1 MAETGD
7 ATSDAYAMGERIRA
21 YRAARQVSLRRLAQS
36 AGVSPGFLSQVERGR
51 ANVSIG
57 RLRQIA
63 SALGVTV
70 ADLFADHEVTVH
82 RLVRRAD
89 RPSLPTGPLARK
101 YLLSQRPL
109 RYFEAYLGEFDAG
122 GSTGDGQYVHGDAQE
137 LFYVMAGRVTLSL
150 GDEVIE
156 LEAGDSVEYS
166 TSTPHRAANAGD
178 ELASVLWLVA
188 PPTLD

>member
-1 MAETGD
+1 MAQTRDTTPD
-7 ATSDAYAMGERIRA
+7 ASALGERIRA
-21 YRAARQVSLRRLAQS
+21 YRTARDISLRRLAQS
-36 AGVSPGFLSQVERGR
+36 ASVSPGFLSQVERGR

-63 SALGVTV
+63 SALNITI
-70 ADLFADHEVTVH
+70 ADLFADHEITAH

-109 RYFEAYLGEFDAG
+109 KYLEAYLGEFDEG
-122 GSTGDGQYVHGDAQE
+122 GSTGDDQYVHGDAQE
-137 LFYVMAGRVTLSL
+137 LFYVMTGRVTLWL
-150 GDEVIE
+150 GDEVIG
-156 LEAGDSVEYS
+156 LDAGDSIEYS
-166 TSTPHRAANAGD
+166 TSTPHRAANAGKRR
-178 ELASVLWLVA
+178 ASVLWLVA